1 MPAFKLFLQ
10 IVNSKKYMIILY
22 YSIFLMIFLLISVL
36 TAQSAEGQYEETSLN
51 VGVIDRDHSV
61 MSKGLLAFLDDSH
74 SLTVINDEK
83 NAMQDA
89 LYRQEVSCLLII
101 PKGFGSKFASDG
113 SIPLQ
118 SVSSPDNAQAGPL
131 ITSQLEDYL
140 GNVSVYMASGSTE
153 EEALASARSLASI
166 RTDIA
171 FQDGQQVTRKDQ
183 LPGSYYYFLFYSY
196 ISLCIMLSCICPV
209 LVVFY
214 QPDVYRRCIC
224 SGTKLRAFN
233 LQLALGTL
241 CFTLFL
247 LISLLTIGFALSH
260 GEVTFTQAGWIILN
274 AAAFTLCAT
283 ALTYLCGYIAKND
296 MAVAGL
302 ANTIALSLCFLGGI
316 FVPLELISSKVLAV
330 SRLMPTYW
338 YMTIT
343 RTLFVNPD
351 LTAADTMRL
360 WQGLGLQLGF
370 AAAVFS
376 IALLVSRRRRQFTGR

>member
-22 YSIFLMIFLLISVL
+22 YGIFLVIFLLISGL

-51 VGVIDRDHSV
+51 VGVIDRDQSV
-61 MSKGLLAFLDDSH
+61 MSKGLLAFLDNSH
-74 SLTVINDEK
+74 SLTDIDDEK

-101 PKGFGSKFASDG
+101 PKGFGSQFSSDG

-118 SVSSPDNAQAGPL
+118 SISSPDNAQAGPL
-131 ITSQLEDYL
+131 ITSQLKDYL
-140 GNVSVYMASGSTE
+140 GNVSVYMAAGSTE

-166 RTDIA
+166 RTEIA
-171 FQDGQQVTRKDQ
+171 FQDGQQVTSQDQ

-241 CFTLFL
+241 
-247 LISLLTIGFALSH
+247 
-260 GEVTFTQAGWIILN
+260 
-274 AAAFTLCAT
+274 
-283 ALTYLCGYIAKND
+283 
-296 MAVAGL
+296 
-302 ANTIALSLCFLGGI
+302 
-316 FVPLELISSKVLAV
+316 
-330 SRLMPTYW
+330 
-338 YMTIT
+338 
-343 RTLFVNPD
+343 
-351 LTAADTMRL
+351 
-360 WQGLGLQLGF
+360 
-370 AAAVFS
+370 
-376 IALLVSRRRRQFTGR
+376 